1 MLRILLFFN
10 KKNFQMKQAL
20 KRRETHQG
28 FLKWIYKYMT
38 TISKILY

>member
-1 MLRILLFFN
+1 
-10 KKNFQMKQAL
+10 MKQAL

-38 TISKILY
+38 TISKLINFIKLN